1 MAGNPHANE
10 SSKGAH
16 MKSLVF
22 CVVCLVVAGCT
33 EIIKANM
40 MLIHDESLLKQ
51 CDYVN
56 TFKMHFDS
64 DGTPQPKSPFANSN
78 SANGF
83 ASAVAHGA
91 NAIIRRETAP
101 APLVRVDSYRC
112 PLSLMS
118 QH

>member
-1 MAGNPHANE
+1 
-10 SSKGAH
+10 
-16 MKSLVF
+16 MKPLIL
-22 CVVCLVVAGCT
+22 CVVCSVAAGCA

-51 CDYVN
+51 CEYVN

-64 DGTPQPKSPFANSN
+64 DGTPKPTSPFANST

-83 ASAVAHGA
+83 AKAVAHGA

-101 APLVRVDSYRC
+101 APLVKVDSYRC
-112 PLSLMS
+112 PLSLLS
-118 QH
+118 KHQD